1 MNSSRTNNFPINC
14 SYYLGFCSTL
24 TCLKSDPWSVPSFSG
39 RRNSFEKSRSLRGT
53 LRGRS
58 LHGGRSSELSGTLF
72 GTLFPWLGRSVFA
85 KIAKKALF
93 PAKTA
98 VFAGKNGFFADFREK
113 SSAKHAFFLKKIGCV
128 RENIIS
134 ALPRSLFAWG
144 RSAVALSVCRS
155 LRVSLRGTLFKQVKV
170 I

>member
-1 MNSSRTNNFPINC
+1 M
-14 SYYLGFCSTL
+14 
-24 TCLKSDPWSVPSFSG
+24 
-39 RRNSFEKSRSLRGT
+39 RGT

-58 LHGGRSSELSGTLF
+58 LHGGRSSELSRTLF

-170 I
+170 LRLYFNGVFTFKKLIHILLSCWQIYNYYDAHNKIRPVPLHALFLSGQ